1 MNSRRRGPLPSAQ
14 PSDAAATVEEVS
26 RLLGAS
32 KQAQGQRHIAAGFDP
47 TTVSPGLRSVG
58 LLFAVFL
65 AYAVLRLPEL
75 YEFLFVPR
83 LPLIMAVTLALIT
96 IGAVPLAG
104 WGAIWNLVP
113 PVRWQALILAIGI
126 LNAPFGIWMSGS
138 ITYYLFTY
146 SVSVVVF
153 LVTLV
158 LLRDRKAMATTMSLL
173 LIAITI
179 VAIYTLSDTAT
190 TMGKSGRVR
199 LGVTLDPN
207 DLAMIFVALTPM
219 ALWMAQRKGGRSFL
233 WSAVAFV
240 AVAAVVPTQSRGAIL
255 GLGAVAITLIAL
267 GTSGWRRTMYIGGTV
282 IAAIGLFAFASAT
295 GADRLA
301 DFSDYSGGESRTAIW
316 KRGLVW
322 MTWRPWGFGMDNFPI
337 YFGWLNGNERAAHNS
352 FIQIGMELGVL
363 GGLAFT
369 MLFLHTGRDLLRQR
383 RHALS
388 LAGSHPEA
396 VREATL
402 VTYVIASMAGTAT
415 CGFFLSKAYA
425 GIMLFIQGL
434 GLAVLLGYPFRN
446 VAAGRSAPVNP
457 QGPSRIGRGGANRG
471 MGGRATFQNAPPGV
485 VGSRGGGHPGR
496 HGFHGPG

>member
-14 PSDAAATVEEVS
+14 PLDAAATVEEVS

-113 PVRWQALILAIGI
+113 PVRWQAVILAIGF

-138 ITYYLFTY
+138 LTYYLFTY

-173 LIAITI
+173 L
-179 VAIYTLSDTAT
+179 VAVTVVATYTLSDTAT
-190 TMGKSGRVR
+190 TMGGTGRVR

-207 DLAMIFVALTPM
+207 DLAMIFVAFTPL
-219 ALWMAQRKGGRSFL
+219 ALWMAQRKGGRSFV
-233 WSAVAFV
+233 WSAAAFL
-240 AVAAVVPTQSRGAIL
+240 AVAAIVPTQSRGAVL

-267 GTSGWRRTMYIGGTV
+267 GTGGWKRTMYIAGTG
-282 IAAIGLFAFASAT
+282 IAAIGIFAFASAI
-295 GADRLA
+295 GADRMA
-301 DFSDYSGGESRTAIW
+301 DFADYSGGEGRMAIW

-352 FIQIGMELGVL
+352 FVQVGVELGAL
-363 GGLAFT
+363 GLLAFL
-369 MLFLHTGRDLLRQR
+369 MLFLHTGRELLRQR

-388 LAGSHPEA
+388 LAASHPEA
-396 VREATL
+396 RREAAL
-402 VTYVIASMAGTAT
+402 VTYVVASMAGTAA

-425 GIMLFIQGL
+425 GLTLFIQGL
-434 GLAVLLGYPFRN
+434 GLAVLLGYPYRSYSPGRGPVQQPA
-446 VAAGRSAPVNP
+446 VAPPR
-457 QGPSRIGRGGANRG
+457 RGRGGAYRESSTSSPSPF
-471 MGGRATFQNAPPGV
+471 RRSP
-485 VGSRGGGHPGR
+485 RR
-496 HGFHGPG
+496 